1 MFRFP
6 TRRLLCVAAAASTPS
21 PDVVQVT
28 KEQAKKL
35 DDLSPRAIT
44 KILDAYIVGQD
55 AGKRAVAI
63 ALRNRW
69 RRRQLRDSDLRKEV
83 VPKNMLLIGPTGV
96 GKTEISRR
104 MARITDAP
112 FVKVEATKYTE
123 VGFKGKDVESIIED
137 LYTNAKLKARRAL
150 EAERQAE
157 ALNMA
162 LDTVYSAWSV
172 NQRMQAMNHSLRNAG
187 KAEEGTS
194 AKKAAETPAAEA
206 TADDSSVAAGEE
218 GEEPPQQQ
226 QPHTFEYFRE
236 HYLEDPI
243 AKHMVT
249 IDITAPQAPS
259 KPQKEG
265 GIDLQSVGMLLGL
278 GGEPKRPKMSVTKRV
293 TDAVPLATQ
302 EALDKLID
310 EASVHTLA
318 RALAEEEG
326 VVFVDEIDKVVAE
339 PSSANADVSSTGVQ
353 QDLLP
358 LIEGSNVT
366 MKDGSVIATD
376 NILFICSGAFHVVK
390 PSDMIAELQGRL
402 PVRVELQALTE
413 EDFRRILTEPKY
425 NLLRQQVEMMNTE
438 KIEVVFTED
447 GVRELAKVT
456 CAVNAQTQ
464 NIGARRLNTILERVM
479 DPYSFN
485 CEDYE
490 GKKIEITAKMVQ
502 EATEKLQKNVN
513 LAKYL
518 L

>member
-1 MFRFP
+1 MLRFP

-28 KEQAKKL
+28 KEKASQL

-69 RRRQLRDSDLRKEV
+69 RRRQLSDADLRKEV

-150 EAERQAE
+150 EAERHAE

-162 LDTVYSAWSV
+162 LDTVYSAWSMS
-172 NQRMQAMNHSLRNAG
+172 QRMRSMDRSLLSAG
-187 KAEEGTS
+187 KSEES
-194 AKKAAETPAAEA
+194 AAAAPDDSAAEA
-206 TADDSSVAAGEE
+206 EE
-218 GEEPPQQQ
+218 SQQQ
-226 QPHTFEYFRE
+226 QQQHTFEHFRE

-243 AKHMVT
+243 KDDMVT
-249 IDITAPQAPS
+249 IDVTAPQAPA
-259 KPQKEG
+259 KTPKEG

-278 GGEPKRPKMSVTKRV
+278 GGEPKRLKMPVTKRV
-293 TDAVPLATQ
+293 ADAVPLATQ

-310 EASVHTLA
+310 EASVNTLA

-390 PSDMIAELQGRL
+390 TSDMIAELQGRL
-402 PVRVELQALTE
+402 PVRVELQPLTE
-413 EDFRRILTEPKY
+413 SDFRRILTEPKY
-425 NLLRQQVEMMNTE
+425 NLLRQQTEMMKTE

-447 GVRELAKVT
+447 GISELAKVT
-456 CAVNAQTQ
+456 CAVNSQGQ

-490 GKKIEITAKMVQ
+490 GKKVEITAKTVQ

>member
-1 MFRFP
+1 MFR
-6 TRRLLCVAAAASTPS
+6 LLSRPLRCVAAAASTPS
-21 PDVVQVT
+21 PDVVQIT
-28 KEQAKKL
+28 KEKANKL

-69 RRRQLRDSDLRKEV
+69 RRRQLSDAELRKEV

-112 FVKVEATKYTE
+112 FIKVEATKYTE

-150 EAERQAE
+150 EAERHAE

-172 NQRMQAMNHSLRNAG
+172 SQRMRGMDRSLLGAG

-194 AKKAAETPAAEA
+194 AA
-206 TADDSSVAAGEE
+206 ADDSASESEE
-218 GEEPPQQQ
+218 SPQQS

-236 HYLEDPI
+236 HYQEEPI
-243 AKHMVT
+243 KNDMVT
-249 IDITAPQAPS
+249 IDITAPQAVT
-259 KPQKEG
+259 KPPKEG

-278 GGEPKRPKMSVTKRV
+278 GGEPKRLKMSVTKRV
-293 TDAVPLATQ
+293 ADAVPLATQ

-310 EASVHTLA
+310 EASVNTLA

-326 VVFVDEIDKVVAE
+326 VIFVDEIDKVVAE

-390 PSDMIAELQGRL
+390 TSDMIAELQGRL

-413 EDFRRILTEPKY
+413 NDFRRILTEPKF
-425 NLLRQQVEMMNTE
+425 NLLRQQEEMMKTE

-447 GVRELAKVT
+447 GVNELAKVT
-456 CAVNAQTQ
+456 CAVNAQGQ

-490 GKKIEITAKMVQ
+490 GKKVEINAKVVH
-502 EATEKLQKNVN
+502 EATERLQKNVN